1 MPPNF
6 VQVELEKVARG
17 KRQEGV
23 GDGKEVKKV
32 RQTAKQMGIK
42 GNLIYNPFLW
52 GNRCVESQI
61 MNLIHEISRISRGV
75 DFVGTQVPL
84 RH

>member
-61 MNLIHEISRISRGV
+61 MKSTRYNCRISRGV
-75 DFVGTQVPL
+75 DLEGTIVPF